1 MSQFTFDLPV
11 HKASPQSDVLFMA
24 LRGVTGRNNAPVN
37 PRALREDGTPMYS
50 AGLTVRAK
58 FVDHVEP
65 FNVPNLGSVK
75 TVTIDRVFHPVNND
89 GTWNESEISL
99 YNDCCNTVRRQ
110 GRDFAEHNIKCDG
123 NWSEAARNNARTR
136 FLNFA
141 KTFGFGVAA
150 DQDKYWAKGAKFP
163 GNTGNTGPSA
173 SRTSPIT
180 SPTNTNL
187 NSDWAVPFDD
197 VTDEPSTNAT
207 DDDTDTL

>member
-75 TVTIDRVFHPVNND
+75 TVTIDRVFHPVNKD
-89 GTWNESEISL
+89 GTWNEAEISL
-99 YNDCCNTVRRQ
+99 YNDCCNTIRRQ

-150 DQDKYWAKGAKFP
+150 DQEAYWAKGAKYP
-163 GNTGNTGPSA
+163 GN
-173 SRTSPIT
+173 T
-180 SPTNTNL
+180 SPTNTRTSPIASPTNANL
-187 NSDWAVPFDD
+187 NSDWAIPFDD
-197 VTDEPSTNAT
+197 APAHEPA